1 MTHSVDGPFERCGPF
16 RHPVDTAL
24 ILAGGSSRR
33 LGRPKALEVVAGKT
47 IVERAV
53 EAVTP
58 FAGELIVSI
67 ADTPMAE
74 TLQHL
79 FPTAAF
85 VIDRRPGKGPIEGI
99 IRGTEVAR
107 GERLLVA
114 PCDAPL
120 LRPELY
126 RLLLA
131 SLGAHDAAVPKLD
144 VFDPVRAVYRVAS
157 VRRLLSGRKSPLP
170 SPSSLVDRLD
180 AVFVLED
187 QLRTVDPRL
196 DSFLDVN
203 DASDLETALTRLRS
217 ISHSA

>member
-1 MTHSVDGPFERCGPF
+1 M
-16 RHPVDTAL
+16 DTAL

-33 LGRPKALEVVAGKT
+33 FGRPKALEVVAGTT
-47 IVERAV
+47 IVERVV
-53 EAVTP
+53 EAVAP
-58 FAGELIVSI
+58 FAGEVVVSI
-67 ADTPMAE
+67 AEAPLAE
-74 TLQHL
+74 TLRRL
-79 FPTAAF
+79 LPTAAF
-85 VIDRRPGKGPIEGI
+85 VIDRRQGKGPIEGI
-99 IRGTEVAR
+99 IRGIEVAR

-120 LRPELY
+120 LQPELY

-144 VFDPVRAVYRVAS
+144 VFDPVRAVYRTAAL
-157 VRRLLSGRKSPLP
+157 RRILSRPELDLP

-187 QLRTVDPRL
+187 QLRTVDPQL

-203 DASDLETALTRLRS
+203 EASDLELVLARISS
-217 ISHSA
+217 ISRSG

>member
-1 MTHSVDGPFERCGPF
+1 MRPIPGSSHSV
-16 RHPVDTAL
+16 L
-24 ILAGGSSRR
+24 MLAGGSSGP

-53 EAVTP
+53 ESLAP

-74 TLQHL
+74 TLQRL
-79 FPTAAF
+79 LPTAAF

-131 SLGAHDAAVPKLD
+131 SLGAHDAAVPRRD
-144 VFDPVRAVYRVAS
+144 VFDPVRAVYRTAAL
-157 VRRLLSGRKSPLP
+157 RGILSGPMVDLP

-203 DASDLETALTRLRS
+203 DPSDLETVLTRLRS
-217 ISHSA
+217 ISPSA

>member
-47 IVERAV
+47 IVERVAQ
-53 EAVTP
+53 AIAP
-58 FAGELIVSI
+58 FGGELVVSI
-67 ADTPMAE
+67 ADAPMAE
-74 TLQHL
+74 TLKRL
-79 FPTAAF
+79 LPTAAF
-85 VIDRRPGKGPIEGI
+85 VIDHRPGKGPIEGI

-131 SLGAHDAAVPKLD
+131 SLGAHDAAVPRLD
-144 VFDPVRAVYRVAS
+144 VFDPVRAVYRTAAL
-157 VRRLLSGRKSPLP
+157 RGILSGPMVDLP

-180 AVFVLED
+180 AEFVIED

-203 DASDLETALTRLRS
+203 DPSDLETVLTRLRS

>member
-1 MTHSVDGPFERCGPF
+1 MALLNDAAHSGIRGHGP
-16 RHPVDTAL
+16 D
-24 ILAGGSSRR
+24 SRR
-33 LGRPKALEVVAGKT
+33 R
-47 IVERAV
+47 I
-53 EAVTP
+53 
-58 FAGELIVSI
+58 
-67 ADTPMAE
+67 
-74 TLQHL
+74 
-79 FPTAAF
+79 
-85 VIDRRPGKGPIEGI
+85 
-99 IRGTEVAR
+99 
-107 GERLLVA
+107 
-114 PCDAPL
+114 

-131 SLGAHDAAVPKLD
+131 SLGAHDAAVPRRD
-144 VFDPVRAVYRVAS
+144 VFDPVRAVYRTAAL
-157 VRRLLSGRKSPLP
+157 RGILSGPMVDLP

>member
-1 MTHSVDGPFERCGPF
+1 M
-16 RHPVDTAL
+16 DTAL

-33 LGRPKALEVVAGKT
+33 FGRPKALEVVAGTT
-47 IVERAV
+47 IVERVV
-53 EAVTP
+53 EAVAP
-58 FAGELIVSI
+58 FAGEVVVSI
-67 ADTPMAE
+67 AEAPLAE
-74 TLQHL
+74 TLRRL
-79 FPTAAF
+79 LPTAAF
-85 VIDRRPGKGPIEGI
+85 VIDRRRGKGPIEGF
-99 IRGTEVAR
+99 IRGIEVAR

-120 LRPELY
+120 LQPELY

-144 VFDPVRAVYRVAS
+144 VFDPVRAVYRTAAL
-157 VRRLLSGRKSPLP
+157 RRILSGRKTALP

-187 QLRTVDPRL
+187 QLRTVDPQL

-203 DASDLETALTRLRS
+203 EASDLELVLARIS
-217 ISHSA
+217 SVSHSA

>member
-1 MTHSVDGPFERCGPF
+1 MRPIPGS
-16 RHPVDTAL
+16 VDTAL

-47 IVERAV
+47 IVERVAQ
-53 EAVTP
+53 AIAP
-58 FAGELIVSI
+58 FGGELVVSI
-67 ADTPMAE
+67 ADAPMAE
-74 TLQHL
+74 TLKRL
-79 FPTAAF
+79 LPTAAF

-131 SLGAHDAAVPKLD
+131 SLGAHDAAVPRLD
-144 VFDPVRAVYRVAS
+144 VFDPVRAVYRTAAL
-157 VRRLLSGRKSPLP
+157 RGILSGPMVDLP

-203 DASDLETALTRLRS
+203 DPSDLETVLTRLRS

>member
-1 MTHSVDGPFERCGPF
+1 LNATAIPGS
-16 RHPVDTAL
+16 VDTAL

-33 LGRPKALEVVAGKT
+33 FGRPKALEVVAGTT
-47 IVERAV
+47 IVERVV
-53 EAVTP
+53 EAVAP
-58 FAGELIVSI
+58 FAGEVVVSI
-67 ADTPMAE
+67 AEAPLAE
-74 TLQHL
+74 TLRRL
-79 FPTAAF
+79 LPTAAF
-85 VIDRRPGKGPIEGI
+85 VIDRRQGKGPIEGI
-99 IRGTEVAR
+99 IRGIEVAR

-120 LRPELY
+120 LQPELY

-144 VFDPVRAVYRVAS
+144 VFDPVRAVYRTAAL
-157 VRRLLSGRKSPLP
+157 RRILSGPKVDLP

-203 DASDLETALTRLRS
+203 EASDLELVVARLSS
-217 ISHSA
+217 ISRSA

>member
-1 MTHSVDGPFERCGPF
+1 MQPIPGSVN
-16 RHPVDTAL
+16 TAL

-47 IVERAV
+47 IVERVA
-53 EAVTP
+53 EAVAP
-58 FAGELIVSI
+58 FAGEVVVSI
-67 ADTPMAE
+67 ADAPMAE
-74 TLQHL
+74 TLQRL
-79 FPTAAF
+79 LPTAAF
-85 VIDRRPGKGPIEGI
+85 VIDRRPGEGPIEGI
-99 IRGTEVAR
+99 IRGIEVAR

-144 VFDPVRAVYRVAS
+144 VFDPVRAVYRTAAL
-157 VRRLLSGRKSPLP
+157 RRILSGPKVDLP

-203 DASDLETALTRLRS
+203 DASDLEVVLARISS
-217 ISHSA
+217 ISRSA

>member
-1 MTHSVDGPFERCGPF
+1 
-16 RHPVDTAL
+16 VDTAL

-33 LGRPKALEVVAGKT
+33 FGRPKALEVVAGTT
-47 IVERAV
+47 IVERVV
-53 EAVTP
+53 EAVAP
-58 FAGELIVSI
+58 FAGEVVVSI
-67 ADTPMAE
+67 AEAPLAE
-74 TLQHL
+74 TLRRL
-79 FPTAAF
+79 LPTAAF
-85 VIDRRPGKGPIEGI
+85 VIDRRQGKGPIEGI
-99 IRGTEVAR
+99 IRGIEVAR

-120 LRPELY
+120 LQPELY

-144 VFDPVRAVYRVAS
+144 VFDPVRAVYRTAAL
-157 VRRLLSGRKSPLP
+157 RRILSRPESDVP

-187 QLRTVDPRL
+187 QLRTVDPQL

-203 DASDLETALTRLRS
+203 EASDLELVLARISS
-217 ISHSA
+217 ISRSG

>member
-1 MTHSVDGPFERCGPF
+1 M
-16 RHPVDTAL
+16 DTAL

-33 LGRPKALEVVAGKT
+33 FGRPKALEVVAGTT
-47 IVERAV
+47 IVERVV
-53 EAVTP
+53 EAVAP
-58 FAGELIVSI
+58 FAGEVVVSI
-67 ADTPMAE
+67 AEAPLAE
-74 TLQHL
+74 TLRRL
-79 FPTAAF
+79 LPTAAF
-85 VIDRRPGKGPIEGI
+85 VIDRRQGKGPIEGI
-99 IRGTEVAR
+99 IRGIEVAR

-120 LRPELY
+120 LQPELY

-144 VFDPVRAVYRVAS
+144 VFDPVRAVYRTAAL
-157 VRRLLSGRKSPLP
+157 RRILSGPKVDLP

-203 DASDLETALTRLRS
+203 EASDLELVLAR
-217 ISHSA
+217 IS